1 MKRKLRK
8 MMAAALVIAA
18 LGAMTGCGSD
28 GGSGNSG
35 LSGRSHMARI
45 MVTSE
50 SVKDGKLKTECC
62 YTKAT
67 PPGKNQSPQVSFE
80 QVKDGAVYAIYL
92 YDRDAKNYLH
102 WRVAD
107 MTDLQIPEGTMT
119 QENMYIGPFPPKGT
133 THHYEI
139 VVYAMKQSPGIYE
152 GELNHYTDVDK
163 VEKSLDTVNGTSGNV
178 VGMGTLKFTVSADK

>member
-1 MKRKLRK
+1 MKSIIRK
-8 MMAAALVIAA
+8 MLTLALVLAA
-18 LGAMTGCGSD
+18 LGALSGCGSD
-28 GGSGNSG
+28 RDSGSSA
-35 LSGRSHMARI
+35 LSGRDHMARI
-45 MVTSE
+45 KVTSE

-67 PPGKNQSPQVSFE
+67 PPGRNQSPQVSFD
-80 QVKDGAVYAIYL
+80 QVKDGAVYAIYM
-92 YDRDAKNYLH
+92 YDRDARNYLH

-107 MTDLQIPEGTMT
+107 MTELQIPEGTMT
-119 QENMYIGPFPPKGT
+119 QENMYIGPFPPGGT

-152 GELNHYTDVDK
+152 GELNQYTDVDK
-163 VEKSLDTVNGTSGNV
+163 VEKSLDTVDGTTGNV